1 MIYHLS
7 LGSNQGMV
15 EKNLETARRELK
27 RTGIKIRRCSS
38 LFKTEPVGLIAQ
50 PWFINQAVEI
60 TTGLSPWELLKTVKG
75 IEERMGR
82 RPSLRH
88 GPRIIDIDI
97 LLAGDTVVDTAEL
110 ILPHPRL
117 AERNF
122 VLVPLAEIAGRV
134 VHPLLKSS
142 IGDLRDGCRDLS
154 KVEKVGSKKRSRC
167 A

>member
-1 MIYHLS
+1 MIYYLS
-7 LGSNQGMV
+7 LGSNQGIA
-15 EKNLETARRELK
+15 EKNLETARLELK

-60 TTGLSPWELLKTVKG
+60 ATGLSPWELLKAVKG

-82 RPSLRH
+82 RPSLRN

-97 LLAGDTVVDTAEL
+97 LLAGDTVVDMAEL
-110 ILPHPRL
+110 VIPHPRL

-122 VLVPLAEIAGRV
+122 VLVPLAEIAGRI

-142 IGDLRDGCRDLS
+142 IGDLMGRCRDPS
-154 KVEKVGSKKRSRC
+154 KVERVGSKKRSRC